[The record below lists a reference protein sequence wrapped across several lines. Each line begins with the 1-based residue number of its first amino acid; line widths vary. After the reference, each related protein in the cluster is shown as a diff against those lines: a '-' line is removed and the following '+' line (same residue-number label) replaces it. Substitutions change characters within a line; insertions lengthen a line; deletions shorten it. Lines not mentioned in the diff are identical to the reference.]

1 MVVIHTIPELQV
13 DVVMDGQAAAEYATP
28 DESVKKAEGGAT
40 IPIAHRY
47 TESVT
52 DRLHF
57 EAHRHPRSTAE
68 LYGAA
73 GERAVTVGKHFYL
86 PSFHTYVPH
95 TKPKSKPARIW
106 HRPAD
111 VLICVVEEATPT
123 KVAGDAKMAKTLGTI
138 CVSIAVG
145 AGLALKDYAEKTRL
159 PRSSTFELVEKS
171 IKGKELSHGAAY
183 CMKDGHAL
191 PKRLGNCV
199 MSESYANSS
208 LDTAHKVSALIQHP
222 GENQHG
228 RLPEQEN
235 FRLASEMLRMKM
247 VRDSQ
252 ANHNHGLGSL
262 LKHVA
267 EVSSGAPG
275 F

>member
-57 EAHRHPRSTAE
+57 EAHRHPRVSVSFDGFRQQNCMVRQE
-68 LYGAA
+68 KG
-73 GERAVTVGKHFYL
+73 
-86 PSFHTYVPH
+86 PSRLANI
-95 TKPKSKPARIW
+95 S
-106 HRPAD
+106 
-111 VLICVVEEATPT
+111 ICPRFTLEEATPT

-171 IKGKELSHGAAY
+171 IKGKELSHGAA
-183 CMKDGHAL
+183 
-191 PKRLGNCV
+191 
-199 MSESYANSS
+199 
-208 LDTAHKVSALIQHP
+208 
-222 GENQHG
+222 
-228 RLPEQEN
+228 
-235 FRLASEMLRMKM
+235 
-247 VRDSQ
+247 
-252 ANHNHGLGSL
+252 
-262 LKHVA
+262 
-267 EVSSGAPG
+267 
-275 F
+275 